1 MDISAGKVT
10 WRTNEVETDPEMVY
24 QFMAIAAPYLE
35 TIEEFTATEFLDF
48 HSKFKPFIKDIT
60 IPAIIEMI
68 GLKKAADKQIRYY
81 SSGMKQRLK
90 LAQAIF
96 SDVPLLL
103 LDEPCTNLD
112 LAGIELYH
120 HLVNHYGAGKTIIV
134 SSNDSTEYSF
144 CNHIINI
151 TDFK

>member
-1 MDISAGKVT
+1 MAISAGKVT
-10 WRTNEVETDPEMVY
+10 WRINKAETDAEEVY
-24 QFMAIAAPYLE
+24 KSIAIAAPYLE

-48 HSKFKPFIKDIT
+48 HSKFKPLIKNIS
-60 IPAIIEMI
+60 IAAIIEMI

-90 LAQAIF
+90 LAQAVF

-120 HLVNHYGAGKTIIV
+120 HLVNHYAAGKTIIV
-134 SSNDSTEYSF
+134 SSNDTTEYSF
-144 CNHIINI
+144 CNHIISI
-151 TDFK
+151 TDYK